1 MFIMVITDYPEQ
13 CDSQGY
19 GRPNNTDID
28 KLTDQ
33 QARRLEELH
42 VHQVNSTDWF
52 LMIDSL

>member
-1 MFIMVITDYPEQ
+1 MVTMVITDYPEQ

-42 VHQVNSTDWF
+42 VHQVNSTD
-52 LMIDSL
+52 